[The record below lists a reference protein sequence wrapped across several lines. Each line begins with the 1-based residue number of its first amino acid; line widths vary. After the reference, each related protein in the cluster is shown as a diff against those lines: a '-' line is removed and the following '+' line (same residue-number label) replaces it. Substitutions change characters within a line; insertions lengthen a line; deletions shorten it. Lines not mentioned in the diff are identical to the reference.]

1 MRHIHFSDIGIA
13 PKSIEELDE
22 IYLTYT
28 ALGIPIE
35 DTYKENYEE
44 AQHYNLKGWYVQ
56 NTVGDI
62 RTKLEGSELVIS
74 LIQYPITY
82 SMESLDYAVA
92 CHLLNTNQEDELI
105 AHLDKYCKEYK

>member
-1 MRHIHFSDIGIA
+1 MRHIHFSDVGIA

-44 AQHYNLKGWYVQ
+44 AQAYNLKGWHVQ
-56 NTVGDI
+56 CTIGDI
-62 RTKLEGSELVIS
+62 RTKLDGSELVIS

-92 CHLLNTNQEDELI
+92 CHLLNSNQTEELI
-105 AHLDKYCKEYK
+105 AHLDKHCKEYK